1 MTGEAEHQ
9 PIRPLNSE
17 QCIAFW
23 KEKNKPCPIQDH
35 FTNEEVHSIEPTSE
49 DNDIKK
55 WELLQGLANIK

>member
-17 QCIAFW
+17 HCIAFW

-35 FTNEEVHSIEPTSE
+35 FTNEEVHSIEPASE
-49 DNDIKK
+49 DN
-55 WELLQGLANIK
+55 EYFFF